1 MKAKELNK
9 LNADELNKKLKEL
22 KEELFN
28 LRFQAAMGQLNNPLL
43 QKRYCA
49 RPNYHQTAPNQC
61 KVLMKGGKKHDAKQE
76 LP

>member
-43 QKRYCA
+43 IRTCRKDIA
-49 RPNYHQTAPNQC
+49 RVQTIIRQRQIN
-61 KVLMKGGKKHDAKQE
+61 AKS
-76 LP
+76 